1 MGKINKIPTFAGLK
15 NLNALL
21 MNIYHTITET
31 QSFVNE
37 CRKNKLR
44 IGFVPTMGALH
55 QGHLSLAAKAKAEND
70 ILIASI
76 FVNPIQFNNKEDL
89 QKYPRTFEKDAEM
102 LQSIGCDVIFAPSE
116 TEMYPEPDTSFFD
129 FGMLDKVMEGKF
141 RPGHFNGVAVVV
153 KKLFEIVMPDNAYFG
168 EKDYQ
173 QLQIIRVMV
182 KQKNLAVKIIP
193 CPIVRETDGLAMS
206 SRNMRLT
213 KEERTIAPFIY
224 QTLSEAKEKAT
235 QLSPTE
241 LTIRVL
247 NQIQTQKMMK
257 AEYFEIVDTTTLL
270 PITNWNDCEHAIGCI
285 AVFLGSVRLIDNVLL
300 K

>member
-89 QKYPRTFEKDAEM
+89 QKYPQR
-102 LQSIGCDVIFAPSE
+102 L
-116 TEMYPEPDTSFFD
+116 
-129 FGMLDKVMEGKF
+129 
-141 RPGHFNGVAVVV
+141 
-153 KKLFEIVMPDNAYFG
+153 
-168 EKDYQ
+168 
-173 QLQIIRVMV
+173 
-182 KQKNLAVKIIP
+182 LARGFP
-193 CPIVRETDGLAMS
+193 HPAGAGGRA
-206 SRNMRLT
+206 RALT
-213 KEERTIAPFIY
+213 WQHPAGRK
-224 QTLSEAKEKAT
+224 EAKCCGRGSYVRVSRCFKT
-235 QLSPTE
+235 QSFGRWKE
-241 LTIRVL
+241 
-247 NQIQTQKMMK
+247 
-257 AEYFEIVDTTTLL
+257 
-270 PITNWNDCEHAIGCI
+270 TNRKI
-285 AVFLGSVRLIDNVLL
+285 AVNFSHV
-300 K
+300 